1 MHEKIRERKL
11 KLINAG
17 YDAVDELIKVVKAK
31 IVKEDLSN
39 ELAAEKMKTAAQAKK
54 IAIEDAFDIL
64 SRIQKEEESLAD
76 DSKGILSDSKTQTNF
91 AEQRANRK

>member
-76 DSKGILSDSKTQTNF
+76 DSKGILSDSKTQTTF